1 MLGLLGRLSLDYA
14 SGTGPSSVIAKLAS
28 PHEPVLD
35 LVQSYGFYERE
46 VNFYRHANGAIA
58 NIPRSYYAD
67 VDPSGRAFALVLEDL
82 SHCRVPDQ
90 VAGCSS
96 ADATAV
102 MQSVATM
109 HARYWNIDSEP
120 SFDWLPKG
128 NEGTYR
134 QGEVQHGM
142 IYEPFLAAFGDRLSD
157 TGRRVADLLRTKTL
171 LMSDAAIARGPLTLV
186 HMDMRLDNVLFDDD
200 AADDSPSVFFI
211 DWQLCT
217 KGLGAQDVAYFLAW
231 SMDDETRRAHTADLM
246 ATYHETLCSA
256 GVKGY
261 PYAQFEHD
269 FRQSLLTVALMAS
282 IASIA
287 IPATNQ
293 RGHDLMEAFVLRSY
307 AAIDDMR
314 AFEMFP
320 D

>member
-1 MLGLLGRLSLDYA
+1 MYPAGPEFIDPDWLNSRCSLGGQVSGVRSTTIGEGVGMLGLLGRLSLDYE

-90 VAGCSS
+90 VAGCSA

-102 MQSVATM
+102 MKSVATM

-134 QGEVQHGM
+134 QGEAQHGM
-142 IYEPFLAAFGDRLSD
+142 IYEPFLAAFGDRLSE

-186 HMDMRLDNVLFDDD
+186 HMDMRLDNVLFDDA

-211 DWQLCT
+211 DWHS
-217 KGLGAQDVAYFLAW
+217 A
-231 SMDDETRRAHTADLM
+231 RRVSARRTSPTSSHGPWT
-246 ATYHETLCSA
+246 TTPVGRTL
-256 GVKGY
+256 
-261 PYAQFEHD
+261 
-269 FRQSLLTVALMAS
+269 RT
-282 IASIA
+282 
-287 IPATNQ
+287 
-293 RGHDLMEAFVLRSY
+293 
-307 AAIDDMR
+307 
-314 AFEMFP
+314 
-320 D
+320 